1 LLNKIKKP
9 IKKMDF
15 IVSYHLYNQ
24 IKKKEKQESLL
35 KKPIKEEDPEEKS
48 VNYTCPKCG
57 QDPYFCQCK
66 NNIKSMYK
74 NFDPEK
80 DNY

>member
-1 LLNKIKKP
+1 
-9 IKKMDF
+9 MDF

-24 IKKKEKQESLL
+24 IKKKEKQEKREILL
-35 KKPIKEEDPEEKS
+35 KEPIKEEKFEEKTS

-66 NNIKSMYK
+66 NNIKTMYK

>member
-1 LLNKIKKP
+1 
-9 IKKMDF
+9 MDF

-24 IKKKEKQESLL
+24 IKKKEKQEKREILL
-35 KKPIKEEDPEEKS
+35 KEPIKEEKIEEQAS

-66 NNIKSMYK
+66 NNIKEMYK
-74 NFDPEK
+74 YFTPEK

>member
-1 LLNKIKKP
+1 
-9 IKKMDF
+9 MDF

-35 KKPIKEEDPEEKS
+35 KKPIKEENLGEQTS

-74 NFDPEK
+74 YFDPEK

>member
-1 LLNKIKKP
+1 
-9 IKKMDF
+9 MDF

-24 IKKKEKQESLL
+24 IKKKEKKEKREILL
-35 KKPIKEEDPEEKS
+35 NKPIKEEKPKEQWII
-48 VNYTCPKCG
+48 NYTCPRCG

-66 NNIKSMYK
+66 NNVKEMYK
-74 NFDPEK
+74 NFNPEK

>member
-1 LLNKIKKP
+1 
-9 IKKMDF
+9 MDF

-24 IKKKEKQESLL
+24 IKKKEKREKREPLL
-35 KKPIKEEDPEEKS
+35 KEPIKEEKLEEQTS

-66 NNIKSMYK
+66 NNVKEMYK
-74 NFDPEK
+74 NFTPEK
-80 DNY
+80 DIY

>member
-1 LLNKIKKP
+1 
-9 IKKMDF
+9 MDF

-24 IKKKEKQESLL
+24 IKKKEKREKREILL
-35 KKPIKEEDPEEKS
+35 KKPIKEEKSEEQWS

-66 NNIKSMYK
+66 NNIKEMYK
-74 NFDPEK
+74 NFNPEK
-80 DNY
+80 DIY

>member
-1 LLNKIKKP
+1 
-9 IKKMDF
+9 MDF

-24 IKKKEKQESLL
+24 IKKKEKREPLL
-35 KKPIKEEDPEEKS
+35 KKPIKEEKSEEQWI

-66 NNIKSMYK
+66 NNIKEMYK
-74 NFDPEK
+74 NFTPEK
-80 DNY
+80 DIY